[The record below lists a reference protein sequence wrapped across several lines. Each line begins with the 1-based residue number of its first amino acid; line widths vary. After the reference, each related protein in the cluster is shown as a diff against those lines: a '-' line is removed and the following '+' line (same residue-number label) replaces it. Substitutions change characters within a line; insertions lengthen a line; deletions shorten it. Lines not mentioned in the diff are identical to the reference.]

1 MSYSNTAI
9 QTPPVSGR
17 QASDVYSPGELTNPQ
32 IWTSKEKYLF
42 RVAFVFFGLC
52 SVPLDAGF
60 YTFLY
65 NIDYAH
71 LNYRELTEIVAFF
84 NPQFINIFSES
95 GFFGIASYV
104 NLPFILLLAIVVATV
119 WTQLDRNSTKEYRN
133 LYYWLR
139 VVARYRVAYA
149 AIAWGYK
156 KLFVMQMPA
165 GNVGLYHTEFIDF
178 FAKRLYWEAIG
189 VSAHYEVF
197 LGFAEF
203 IGGFL
208 LLFRRT
214 TGIGAAITFV
224 VFGNI
229 AIANHAYDIG
239 ENVPS
244 ACLAMLSLFI
254 FWYDLPG
261 VWQLIVQQKDARI
274 VHHYPVLNRW
284 QNYARLSVKYFFNFV
299 FVILFFIFEVYG
311 YTHNDF
317 YKIPNTPGLANATGY
332 YNVTE
337 FRLNDTIIPYSPFH
351 PKRWQDAAFE
361 EWSSLSFKVADRPQ
375 QIEMFAAGSYPRLG
389 ETYDNKW
396 HFDWRGDVRRFGDN
410 KKRKHDPAKR
420 DLGITWEL
428 SGLAGRQYY
437 YYKADTAQQVLS
449 LQNKNKTLRD
459 QKQVLHYRRDS
470 PTRIILWGTNEFKDS
485 IYVVLDK
492 SQEKYPLL
500 EGRREATAYIP

>member
-1 MSYSNTAI
+1 MLEDLKEA
-9 QTPPVSGR
+9 
-17 QASDVYSPGELTNPQ
+17 QA
-32 IWTSKEKYLF
+32 WTSSEKYIF
-42 RVAFVFFGLC
+42 RIAFIFFGLC
-52 SVPLDAGF
+52 SIPLDTGF

-104 NLPFILLLAIVVATV
+104 NLPFLLLVAIIGAAI
-119 WTQLDRNSTKEYRN
+119 WTKLDQNRKEYRN
-133 LYYWLR
+133 LYYWVR
-139 VVARYRVAYA
+139 VIARYRVAYA

-165 GNVGLYHTEFIDF
+165 GNIGLYNTEFIDF

-189 VSAHYEVF
+189 VSAPYEVF

-208 LLFRRT
+208 LLFRKT
-214 TGIGAAITFV
+214 TGIGAAITFI

-244 ACLAMLSLFI
+244 TCLALLSLFI
-254 FWYDLPG
+254 LWYDLPG
-261 VWQLIVQQKDARI
+261 VWKLIVQQTNTRI
-274 VHHYPVLNRW
+274 VHYYPAFKKRW
-284 QNYARLSVKYFFNFV
+284 QHYTRLSIKYAFNFV

-317 YKIPNTPGLANATGY
+317 YKIPNTPGLTYAKGY
-332 YNVTE
+332 YEVTE
-337 FRLNDTIIPYSPFH
+337 FRLNNQVIPYSPFD

-361 EWSSLSFKVADRPQ
+361 EWSSLSFKVANRPQ

-389 ETYDNKW
+389 EVYDGKW

-410 KKRKHDPAKR
+410 KRRKYDPAKR
-420 DLGITWEL
+420 DVNITWEL

-437 YYKADTAQQVLS
+437 YYKADTVHHILY
-449 LQNKNKTLRD
+449 LQNKNKTIRN
-459 QKQVLHYRRDS
+459 QKQVLHYEQPDS
-470 PTRIILWGTNEFKDS
+470 SRIILWGTNEFKDS
-485 IYVVLDK
+485 IYVVLDR
-492 SQEKYPLL
+492 SHDKYPLL
-500 EGRREATAYIP
+500 EGRRGNPVYLP